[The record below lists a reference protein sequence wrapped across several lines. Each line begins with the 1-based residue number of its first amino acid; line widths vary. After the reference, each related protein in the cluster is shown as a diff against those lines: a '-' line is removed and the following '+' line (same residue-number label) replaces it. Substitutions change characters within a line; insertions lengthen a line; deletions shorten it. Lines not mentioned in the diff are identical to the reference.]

1 MSKPKEMLNVNS
13 GIDVFKS
20 EKICLKVIV
29 GKFVKLQR
37 KIYDFTNINRRG
49 KIKPPL
55 SKAEKSQMIIY

>member
-37 KIYDFTNINRRG
+37 KIYGFTNINRRG